1 MSKIHVAVHIPS
13 KGCVSLILREK
24 EERIGKPFRFQ
35 NDLPGGTQLT
45 DLLVKI
51 AKKKDPQKMYVHIKA
66 TSVYSWHFQ
75 HPLLY
80 EMR

>member
-1 MSKIHVAVHIPS
+1 MSKIHVAVDISS
-13 KGCVSLILREK
+13 KGCVFLTLREK
-24 EERIGKPFRFQ
+24 EERIGKSFRFQ

-51 AKKKDPQKMYVHIKA
+51 AKKKDPEKMYVHIEA
-66 TSVYSWHFQ
+66 TSVYTWHFQ
-75 HPLLY
+75 HSLLY